1 MLTRLP
7 SWSAE
12 CKRCAAHAACRAG
25 CDWHTD
31 CLLRSVCGEF
41 WMVSRGGVE
50 PFDSD
55 LYDYQRYLLGE
66 AKRQR
71 EAVKKARKTNNKA

>member
-1 MLTRLP
+1 
-7 SWSAE
+7 
-12 CKRCAAHAACRAG
+12 
-25 CDWHTD
+25 
-31 CLLRSVCGEF
+31 
-41 WMVSRGGVE
+41 MVSRGGVE

-55 LYDYQRYLLGE
+55 LYGYQRYLLGE